1 MGWGQGKFGWGTFGS
16 DAPTY
21 GVLDTEVLGNVQMSL
36 LEPNNGGASFQ
47 SGVWTQAQAVA
58 ALTNRQRKFLS
69 ETGITIMV
77 AYQTGEADKRRYDLP
92 DNVIDVRRV
101 AWANQADPSAYVE
114 LPRADGWEL
123 DHGKTG
129 WPTSSATVPETYVE
143 SHTPSLV
150 IEVVPAP
157 TDLGEI
163 ELTASADGMAPT
175 GAGIPLSI
183 PDDFTPYLA
192 WGVRADLLS
201 AEYEGNDPDRAAHC
215 EERFAEGIELAR
227 ILVSGGV

>member
-21 GVLDTEVLGNVQMSL
+21 GVLDTEVLGNVQTSL

-47 SGVWTQAQAVA
+47 SGIWTQAQAVA

-92 DNVIDVRRV
+92 DNIIDIRRV
-101 AWANQADPSAYVE
+101 AWANQTDPSAYVE

-123 DHGKTG
+123 DHGRTN
-129 WPTSSATVPETYVE
+129 WPTSSATSPEVYVE

-157 TDLGEI
+157 NDLGEI
-163 ELTASADGMAPT
+163 ELTASADGVAPT
-175 GAGIPLSI
+175 GTGMPLSV

-201 AEYEGNDPDRAAHC
+201 AEYEGNDPVRAAHC